1 MTVLRALA
9 SVALLGLSTPVF
21 AQGSQVAFGVVRQDT
36 SAPVEVSADEL
47 NIDQD
52 TGEALFSGNV
62 MIGQGEMRLSAAQV
76 FVIYKE
82 DQSGIQQLRATGGIT
97 LVSGQDAAEAQQA
110 DYNVDAGVIVLTGDV
125 LVLQGKTPLSADKM
139 TVNLDTGAARLQGRV
154 RTVLQNGSD

>member
-47 NIDQD
+47 SIDQD